1 LLNARKNVTT
11 KPNNFSAAEAMPA
24 IRLKAEFFSADIR
37 LRLKIRRRRPNSAAL
52 GSTSRVNS
60 RAFSFANRIIDVY
73 ETV

>member
-1 LLNARKNVTT
+1 
-11 KPNNFSAAEAMPA
+11 MPA